1 MKKYLQTT
9 KEKVLATISLVWLV
23 IIYASTMTGYSKDT
37 EGFFI
42 IGLGPIVLGWG
53 IYIIWYDNINKISQK
68 KSRKASSKTEPK
80 KMSKWAEIGSVIGG
94 IIFYKLF
101 GAMSLVGI
109 GVGYVVHK
117 IAINNFSKPV
127 SIIAG
132 IIAGVIAYLV
142 VAGIYFSNIA

>member
-109 GVGYVVHK
+109 AVGYVVHK
-117 IAINNFSKPV
+117 IAIKNFSKPV

-132 IIAGVIAYLV
+132 IVAGVIAYLV
-142 VAGIYFSNIA
+142 VAGIYFSNVT